1 MQHLAAF
8 LKVTVNLLIAVC
20 IIIFH
25 LFLQG
30 RVLLIWISVSSLG
43 FSTKFSQCFIAIWK
57 RLLPAFIGRKIGAPA
72 KPCLRLGRSKK
83 FFPDKVGLEVTEFT
97 FQVPLVY
104 SAKLSLKCSIARY
117 QVVYDA
123 LLCRHT

>member
-1 MQHLAAF
+1 MQHLAAC
-8 LKVTVNLLIAVC
+8 LKATVNLFVAVC

-30 RVLLIWISVSSLG
+30 RVLLIWISVNRLSFLA
-43 FSTKFSQCFIAIWK
+43 KFSHCLITIWK
-57 RLLPAFIGRKIGAPA
+57 RLLPAFIGCMIGAPS
-72 KPCLRLGRSKK
+72 KPCLRLGCSEK
-83 FFPDKVGLEVTEFT
+83 FFPYKVGIEVTEFT

-104 SAKLSLKCSIARY
+104 SAKLSLKRRVARY